1 VATFSSYITAAFPG
15 VTATNI
21 VGMTAEPEN
30 DGVPNLLKFFMGIS
44 PTASVAS
51 PLTYTLDG
59 LGDIVLYFRMA
70 NGLTGVSYSIDES
83 SDLKTWTSTGL
94 QGTVMSN
101 MGSYSNMKVVIPMEG
116 LKDELLRLSVSSP

>member
-1 VATFSSYITAAFPG
+1 
-15 VTATNI
+15 
-21 VGMTAEPEN
+21 
-30 DGVPNLLKFFMGIS
+30 
-44 PTASVAS
+44 
-51 PLTYTLDG
+51 
-59 LGDIVLYFRMA
+59 MA